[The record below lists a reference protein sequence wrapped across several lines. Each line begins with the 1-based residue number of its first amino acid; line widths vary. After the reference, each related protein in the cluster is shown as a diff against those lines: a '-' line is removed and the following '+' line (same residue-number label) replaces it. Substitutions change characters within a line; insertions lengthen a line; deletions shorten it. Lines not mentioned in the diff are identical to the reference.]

1 MDEKRCSE
9 IVSIL
14 ENIDNVYKP
23 RLSTSLKNLNTIA
36 IVPQKNISLSH
47 NNKNYLITKT
57 IADLKKSK
65 YISDIYIATDNKN
78 TKIISLKNGA
88 KVPFLRPKNLSLDYI
103 DIGTIAKYYLKKL
116 ESKKIFADYIVLATE
131 NFPFRDYKIFDKNA

>member
-36 IVPQKNISLSH
+36 IVPQK
-47 NNKNYLITKT
+47 
-57 IADLKKSK
+57 
-65 YISDIYIATDNKN
+65 YIPVSQQ
-78 TKIISLKNGA
+78 
-88 KVPFLRPKNLSLDYI
+88 
-103 DIGTIAKYYLKKL
+103 
-116 ESKKIFADYIVLATE
+116 
-131 NFPFRDYKIFDKNA
+131 